1 MPDPAALLTTVLAG
15 PLTEVQVGP
24 AMQAP
29 VVLRA
34 EVRAVLDTTGREARH
49 IEDPVELRTTA
60 QEGPLI
66 AAPVGLA
73 MRAPAG
79 PAIQVLVGWLNAAQQ
94 FAVARRCLEIGGAH
108 LEANCP
114 MTVSRY
120 AWRQV
125 TLLASVQCCMVS
137 AGHEGGGCV

>member
-1 MPDPAALLTTVLAG
+1 MPDPAARLTTVRVD
-15 PLTEVQVGP
+15 PLIEVPVGP
-24 AMQAP
+24 AMRAP
-29 VVLRA
+29 VDARA
-34 EVRAVLDTTGREARH
+34 EVRAVLDTTVREARH

-73 MRAPAG
+73 MLAQVD

-108 LEANCP
+108 IEANCA
-114 MTVSRY
+114 MTCEPLRWAS
-120 AWRQV
+120 A